1 MNVIEARKIIE
12 DNNLIPKNISKH
24 IIKYINGNS
33 KKLDEKI
40 LNYVTEKEVKNFK
53 DRIKKIRLKLKN
65 SSPRNLPIYTI
76 IKEKYKDFS
85 WSKINQHFDIKTG
98 NIDIKMRVSLA
109 SLLFGRVNSN
119 KSFLQKKYNYKF
131 KKKINLK
138 TQIDIKK
145 FFDDSNIIYPDDLN
159 FNLFIKTL
167 EKAFDEK
174 KIDIVSPICPD
185 YSVEYIAPGLYQFT
199 FKELNSGIGVIGKK
213 ILKNLDKIHN
223 FFKKHK
229 IKVNHVIAIGDFEAL
244 SDRILKKINCSQKE
258 FLKKLKLSQKE
269 FRNSSLIKIKTPM
282 FTDLCGGLDEWI
294 KINNKNL
301 KKLKK
306 KQFTNTTLTHEKI
319 MKIALTRKELYQRW
333 FKNFD
338 EKQIE
343 EIIYTQGAEYA
354 AMGEIIKKKFK
365 NPLVIGADHSR
376 MGIFYK
382 LSSRFPIIYIENKY

>member
-1 MNVIEARKIIE
+1 MNVIEARKIIK
-12 DNNLIPKNISKH
+12 DNNLIPKNISKQ

-33 KKLDEKI
+33 KKLDKKI
-40 LNYVTEKEVKNFK
+40 FDYVTEKEVKNFK
-53 DRIKKIRLKLKN
+53 DKVKKIRFKLKN
-65 SSPRNLPIYTI
+65 TAPRNLPIYKI

-85 WSKINQHFDIKTG
+85 WSKINQHFDIKAG
-98 NIDIKMRVSLA
+98 NIDIKIRVSLA

-131 KKKINLK
+131 KKKIDLK
-138 TQIDIKK
+138 TQIDIRN

-159 FNLFIKTL
+159 FNLFIKTF
-167 EKAFDEK
+167 EKALDEK
-174 KIDIVSPICPD
+174 KIDIISPICPD
-185 YSVEYIAPGLYQFT
+185 YSVEYITPDLYRFT

-213 ILKNLDKIHN
+213 VLKNLDKIHN
-223 FFKKHK
+223 FFKKYK
-229 IKVNHVIAIGDFEAL
+229 IKVNHVVAIGDFEAL
-244 SDRILKKINCSQKE
+244 SKQIRQKINCSEKD
-258 FLKKLKLSQKE
+258 FLKKLKLSQKKLK
-269 FRNSSLIKIKTPM
+269 NSTSIKIKAPM

-306 KQFTNTTLTHEKI
+306 KQFINTSLTYEKI

-338 EKQIE
+338 EKNIE
-343 EIIYTQGAEYA
+343 EIIFAQGAEYA

-382 LSSRFPIIYIENKY
+382 LSSSFPVIYIENRY